1 MPNLHL
7 RARPGVAR
15 VRGVH
20 AVCPLF
26 AGQDELALRTL
37 GVPAVVR
44 LAGERE
50 AAVRHARVDNARLED
65 VGVCAGEDAR
75 HHRAG
80 GGADGEDAVR
90 INAPVGDGVP
100 GRGGDTE

>member
-1 MPNLHL
+1 MPDLHL
-7 RARPGVAR
+7 RARTSVAR

-20 AVCPLF
+20 AVRPLF
-26 AGQDELALRTL
+26 ASQDELTLRTL